1 MQICLRWAISA
12 NILCLIAIFT
22 TILIF
27 KDNDKISQTQDTKLV
42 FNHFFSGNLAKFF
55 YKYNSTNMNLYHNI
69 GLGAVDCH

>member
-27 KDNDKISQTQDTKLV
+27 KDNDKISQTKDTKLV
-42 FNHFFSGNLAKFF
+42 FNHFFPV
-55 YKYNSTNMNLYHNI
+55 T
-69 GLGAVDCH
+69 